1 MKFGVKIIYKML
13 SGKRDFREDLF
24 SDTFFTCEG
33 KFGVKIIYKKLSGKR
48 DFRED
53 LFSDT
58 FFTCEGKEPLSV
70 LDIFSG

>member
-33 KFGVKIIYKKLSGKR
+33 K
-48 DFRED
+48 
-53 LFSDT
+53 
-58 FFTCEGKEPLSV
+58 EPLSV